1 MIQNL
6 AVDGTSSCIL
16 GVENSEEDE
25 LRYDEDEGDD
35 FYNSPMSMSTGK
47 RGCSTS
53 VTAQLR

>member
-1 MIQNL
+1 L
-6 AVDGTSSCIL
+6 AVDGTSSCIP